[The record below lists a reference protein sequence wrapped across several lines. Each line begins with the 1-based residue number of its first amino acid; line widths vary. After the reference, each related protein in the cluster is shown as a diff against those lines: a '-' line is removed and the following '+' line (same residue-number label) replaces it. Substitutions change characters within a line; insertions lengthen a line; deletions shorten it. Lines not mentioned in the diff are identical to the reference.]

1 MTNFPLSILHTFH
14 PILPFFTQTYL
25 QCNTCNTC
33 SILQLC
39 VCLDC
44 FRLFFFYTDISAF
57 VQIGQIGLASIQITF
72 PLQEARQV
80 LRRLQSR
87 VVTIVRQKTRTTE
100 DKKLFF
106 SSVIAPEKLLSH
118 LSQDWLIHKTVY
130 RSALSG
136 DMTPYTRN
144 HICIN

>member
-14 PILPFFTQTYL
+14 PISHIYNAILAILAAFFSSAFVQ
-25 QCNTCNTC
+25 
-33 SILQLC
+33 I
-39 VCLDC
+39 VFDC
-44 FRLFFFYTDISAF
+44 FFFYTDISAF

>member
-1 MTNFPLSILHTFH
+1 MTNFPQSVLHIFH
-14 PILPFFTQTYL
+14 PFFYTNISAILATF
-25 QCNTCNTC
+25 CNFAFVQFG
-33 SILQLC
+33 QLG
-39 VCLDC
+39 LDC
-44 FRLFFFYTDISAF
+44 FFYTDISAF